1 MSIYTSSSVHKNIL
15 VSVLHFQKSGSGIYK
30 QLWDGINMDLS
41 NNIVQSGV
49 EGIGKVKKGKFALIG
64 TFSICFRV
72 SCNVCLEC
80 IKYATR
86 LFAR

>member
-1 MSIYTSSSVHKNIL
+1 
-15 VSVLHFQKSGSGIYK
+15 
-30 QLWDGINMDLS
+30 MDLS

-80 IKYATR
+80 IKYATVCLPDKGNIFP
-86 LFAR
+86 LFFHQPLCC